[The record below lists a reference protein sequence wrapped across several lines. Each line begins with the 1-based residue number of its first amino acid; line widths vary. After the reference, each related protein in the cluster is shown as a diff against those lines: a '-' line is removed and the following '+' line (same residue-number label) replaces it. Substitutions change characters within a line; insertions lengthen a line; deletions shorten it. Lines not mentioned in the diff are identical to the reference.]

1 MQYVNNCVLSQSD
14 ESKLDSLLYNLTTTR
29 SSIFESMVF
38 CIKNSDCST
47 QILQSILTKSPNLAG
62 LYLISDILYNC
73 TKVDVQY
80 SWSYLPQLESL
91 LPSFLSHL
99 KHSQPALKV
108 LQIWRSW
115 SLFDPLYT
123 LGLESVINVKPLK
136 PSEVLEVYNS
146 LLQSSDEYF
155 IKKLCKCFGQSAT
168 ENLSTQINSILYFI
182 NYLLVTFSISDNWVQ
197 IDLLSSGE
205 HPEKVIEKINK
216 ALNTLISPEIQGL
229 PFDIPSQK
237 VLKKLLSKFPNTYLC
252 QHS

>member
-14 ESKLDSLLYNLTTTR
+14 ERKLESLLSSLTTSR

-38 CIKNSDCST
+38 CINNSDCST
-47 QILQSILTKSPNLAG
+47 QILHSILKNSPNLPG
-62 LYLISDILYNC
+62 LYLLSDILYNC

-91 LPSFLSHL
+91 LPTFLSHF

-115 SLFDPLYT
+115 SLFDSLYT
-123 LGLESVINVKPLK
+123 LGLQSIIDVKPLS
-136 PSEVLEVYNS
+136 PSEVLQVYSS
-146 LLQSSDEYF
+146 LLQSTDEYF
-155 IKKLCKCFGQSAT
+155 IKKLCKGFGQST
-168 ENLSTQINSILYFI
+168 SGDLPTQKASILYFI
-182 NYLLVTFSISDNWVQ
+182 NYLLVTYHISDPWVQ

-205 HPEKVIEKINK
+205 HPEKVIEKVNK
-216 ALNTLISPEIQGL
+216 ALNTLISPEAQGHT
-229 PFDIPSQK
+229 FDFPSQK